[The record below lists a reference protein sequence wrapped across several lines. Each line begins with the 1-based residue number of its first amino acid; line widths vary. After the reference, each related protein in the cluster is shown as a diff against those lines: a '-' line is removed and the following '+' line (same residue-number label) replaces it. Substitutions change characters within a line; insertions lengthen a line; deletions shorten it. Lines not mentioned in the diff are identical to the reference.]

1 MATPELVR
9 LFVLPLEALGLPYMV
24 TGSVAS
30 TFYGEPRLTYD
41 VDLVLDLRP
50 SQIAQVVNAFRPPDY
65 YCPPEDVLRVEAA
78 RPSHGHFNLL
88 HAKSG
93 LKADVYLAGD
103 DPLHQWAFQLRRKV
117 RIDGGEIWVAPPEY
131 VIVRKLLYFREGGSD
146 KHLRDIQRMLAA
158 GAVISHDEIEKRCR
172 SLGLSEFWDR
182 VRKP

>member
-1 MATPELVR
+1 MAAPELVR

-30 TFYGEPRLTYD
+30 TFYGEPRLTFD
-41 VDLVLDLRP
+41 VDIVLDLRLG
-50 SQIAQVVNAFRPPDY
+50 QIAQVVNAFQPPDY
-65 YCPPEDVLRVEAA
+65 YCPPEEVLRVEAA
-78 RPSHGHFNLL
+78 RQSHGHFNLL

-93 LKADVYLAGD
+93 LKADVYLAGE
-103 DPLHQWAFQLRRKV
+103 DPLHQWAFPLRRK
-117 RIDGGEIWVAPPEY
+117 ISLDGGEVWVAPPEY

-146 KHLRDIQRMLAA
+146 KHLRDIQRMLAT
-158 GAVISHDEIEKRCR
+158 GAQVSHDEIEKRCR